1 MTDPV
6 EWLDDWA
13 RSVPDLRQVD
23 RGFWRST
30 KIGEVSF
37 PGDAHATLASIEQ
50 ESRWFAHR
58 NTIFESA
65 IARFPSSGPIFDVGG
80 GNGFVSLGLKARGI
94 PAIVVEPGAQG
105 AATSINRGLPTVQ
118 AAYESLRIPDGSL
131 PSVGMFDVLEHIESD
146 VEALKSIHEALQS
159 GGRLYVAV
167 PAHQWLWSP
176 IDELS
181 GHFRR
186 YSLPQLEV
194 VMQNAGFAVEYST
207 YYFSALLPAILIG
220 RVLSSR
226 WVQASK
232 SHPLELC
239 SLASGAST
247 RRRHLC
253 AGACAAAWSGDN
265 AGKGWAEISVWREL
279 PGRGQKSLARLRL
292 RPASMERGLASLASG
307 PRDAITT
314 HPI

>member
-1 MTDPV
+1 MDTQLVQAFLERKHESEFQQPGCSVMTDPV

-37 PGDAHATLASIEQ
+37 PGGAHATLASIEQ

-232 SHPLELC
+232 SHPLDYVALRREHQLGGAIYAPVRA
-239 SLASGAST
+239 LLLGLETMQVKAGRRFPFGASC
-247 RRRHLC
+247 L
-253 AGACAAAWSGDN
+253 
-265 AGKGWAEISVWREL
+265 VV
-279 PGRGQKSLARLRL
+279 ARKV
-292 RPASMERGLASLASG
+292 
-307 PRDAITT
+307 
-314 HPI
+314 